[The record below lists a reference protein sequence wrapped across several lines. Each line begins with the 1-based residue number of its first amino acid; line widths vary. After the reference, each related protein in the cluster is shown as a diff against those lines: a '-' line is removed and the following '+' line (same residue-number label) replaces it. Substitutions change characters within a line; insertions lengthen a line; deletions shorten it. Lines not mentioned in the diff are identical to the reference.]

1 MPEPVNTYRYLTFL
15 GSRWRFIAVSC
26 AIAVTLALAV
36 SLTQQKLYTAT
47 CGILVQPPAGSDT
60 QSALVVSPIYFESL
74 KTYEHFASSD
84 SLFLRALD
92 RFHLRQRFP
101 GRPVESLKAGILKVA
116 MVRDTKILQIKVT
129 LPDPKTAQALA
140 LYLGEETVRLGRT
153 VDEEGGQ
160 EMAQQLA
167 KTEMDARNRLD
178 ESEAALA
185 RAASEQPIEKLQQD
199 TQSGS
204 DLKSSL
210 ERQLLRVEVDAADA
224 QAGEAAT
231 YTARAETLRKQLAQ
245 IDRDLS
251 ANEQLLARRM
261 AERDRLDAERTASQ
275 AAYETLETRLA
286 QVRGD
291 LGYRSERLKIIDPGI
306 VPELPSAPNTMLHVL
321 AALLLGLVAPVI
333 YLTLE
338 LSYRTQRVSAA
349 PAPAAVTLPLRATG
363 TGRDD

>member
-36 SLTQQKLYTAT
+36 SLTRVKLYTAT
-47 CGILVQPPAGSDT
+47 CGILVQPPVGTDM
-60 QSALVVSPIYFESL
+60 QSTLGVSPIYLESL
-74 KTYEHFASSD
+74 KTYEHFAASD

-153 VDEEGGQ
+153 VDQEGDQ
-160 EMAQQLA
+160 EMAQEVA
-167 KTEMDARNRLD
+167 KTEMDARKRLE

-185 RAASEQPIEKLQQD
+185 RTASEQPVEKLQQD

-210 ERQLLRVEVDAADA
+210 ERQLLRLEVDAAEA
-224 QAGEAAT
+224 PAGEAAT
-231 YTARAETLRKQLAQ
+231 YRAGAETLRNQLAQ
-245 IDRDLS
+245 IERDLT

-261 AERDRLDAERTASQ
+261 AERDRLDAERMASQ
-275 AAYETLETRLA
+275 AAYDTLETRLA

-306 VPELPSAPNTMLHVL
+306 VPELPSGPNTMLHVL
-321 AALLLGLVAPVI
+321 AALLLGLIAPVI

-338 LSYRTQRVSAA
+338 LSYRTQRISA
-349 PAPAAVTLPLRATG
+349 APAAVTRPLRATG